1 MTKIHTIL
9 GDKVRIYK
17 RENSSIW
24 QCSTYL
30 DGRERRVSTKE
41 RSLGKAKDFAEDW
54 YLTLRGK
61 KMRGELLS
69 EKTFAQA
76 ATRFLKEYELMTAGE
91 RNKDYVRGH
100 HARLNN
106 HLLPYFRKMGL
117 SQVNSGAIQEYRMYR
132 LQGDP
137 NYKPPSRSTMHHE
150 CLTSAPMGPNSVI
163 C

>member
-1 MTKIHTIL
+1 METRSIL
-9 GDKVRIYK
+9 
-17 RENSSIW
+17 
-24 QCSTYL
+24 
-30 DGRERRVSTKE
+30 
-41 RSLGKAKDFAEDW
+41 

-106 HLLPYFRKMGL
+106 HLLPYFGKMGL
-117 SQVNSGAIQEYRMYR
+117 SQVNSGAIQEYRVFR
-132 LQGDP
+132 LQDDP
-137 NYKPPSRSTMHHE
+137 NYKAPSRSKMHHE
-150 CLTSAPMGPNSVI
+150 IVTLRQILKTAIRHGWLDALPDMSVPYRASSKVSHRGWFSLE
-163 C
+163 